1 MSFNIKTWVDRIS
14 EYPNRRRLTK
24 EDNTQEVVTVERYEG
39 DIATTG
45 DKFNADTMND
55 LEERIDNAIRGIDSS
70 AIKNITRSGTT
81 FTATRLDNTTFTFT
95 QQDTVYT
102 LPTANGSTLGGIKV
116 GSNLNINNG
125 VLSAKDASTSQAGY
139 MSAAD
144 KTKLNGIQAS
154 ANNIKTTLGTQ
165 SITVAASGGNVT
177 ITHNKPSGTIL
188 ACIPCGI
195 TAPALHV
202 SGPQDSSLSNMKA
215 GKFYI
220 ANTSNASVTGT
231 MHVLWIYY

>member
-125 VLSAKDASTSQAGY
+125 RF
-139 MSAAD
+139 
-144 KTKLNGIQAS
+144 IC
-154 ANNIKTTLGTQ
+154 
-165 SITVAASGGNVT
+165 T
-177 ITHNKPSGTIL
+177 IIRKACNKWNY
-188 ACIPCGI
+188 
-195 TAPALHV
+195 
-202 SGPQDSSLSNMKA
+202 SNMGNKDTLA
-215 GKFYI
+215 DTIIKLPTK
-220 ANTSNASVTGT
+220 NDKPD
-231 MHVLWIYY
+231 